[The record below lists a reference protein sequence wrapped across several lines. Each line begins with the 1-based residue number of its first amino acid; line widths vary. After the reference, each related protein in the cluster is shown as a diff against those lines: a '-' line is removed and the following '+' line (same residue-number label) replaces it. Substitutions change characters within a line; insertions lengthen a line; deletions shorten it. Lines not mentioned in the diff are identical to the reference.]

1 MTQQRCTGPGSQKTI
16 GMSAR
21 LSGNVRAAILCSNL
35 PQVEWRVGPSLNWF
49 AVSNVP
55 SERTLAENSISRPAP
70 ESVMS
75 TAPQSVVMSVQQ
87 FCEWSSIGRT
97 KVYEEIATHRLKTLK
112 VGRRRLI
119 KRDEAQRWLDSHG
132 SEAAA

>member
-1 MTQQRCTGPGSQKTI
+1 MT
-16 GMSAR
+16 AR
-21 LSGNVRAAILCSNL
+21 LSITFSAAILR
-35 PQVEWRVGPSLNWF
+35 PQLLHLERRPGAFLDGS
-49 AVSNVP
+49 AVSNGA
-55 SERTLAENSISRPAP
+55 SERTLAENSISRPVP

-119 KRDEAQRWLDSHG
+119 KRDEAQRWLDSHV